1 MKNRLQITLIEVYLL
16 SFFFGVRSVFKGRF
30 LSFLAM
36 IRDQSSLNMIAIES
50 RTQGDYEKLTNLLQN
65 FLISSRFNRKL
76 SLQKKNIVLIGK
88 IA

>member
-1 MKNRLQITLIEVYLL
+1 MKIRLQITLIEVYLL
-16 SFFFGVRSVFKGRF
+16 SFFFGMRSVFKGRF
-30 LSFLAM
+30 LSFLVM

-50 RTQGDYEKLTNLLQN
+50 RTQGDHEKLTNLLQN